1 VGNNSQ
7 RKKERHAKR
16 RKEKQKKQVQQKE
29 RTKEITQ
36 HGVAVTGTNAPHR
49 QRLARQNPV
58 AWPDE
63 LPEDAAIFDE
73 SALHSLPPER
83 VSQVQV
89 VQEAL
94 QEALE
99 SRGENA
105 LKSISVIPRSSPLS
119 EWRLFIRGL
128 VDWLADLPESATES
142 WKRLDS
148 TRRPGR
154 IATVMMAS
162 RHLDLEQRSPSTADT
177 SSNVEDEASVL
188 TRMDAQ
194 QLYHAKL
201 LRRVRF
207 DRHALKIAESG
218 MNAPEEIPDVD
229 LGPAKISWLERFIA
243 EYRDTEPELSEA
255 LAQTALAHAF
265 DQQYTDLF
273 ESAIAKFEGPRH
285 DRRNRLLT
293 YFYYS
298 QFDSLASES
307 LANKALD
314 RYLDHDLPNN
324 EALSPSLRGAIAS
337 QVHLNVATSLIAYSK
352 GPGFLGHLVNSTLN
366 DSLIRKHLQA
376 ASKAAPS
383 NGEVYEEYIDW
394 IETKLD
400 YPRISKSEHE
410 QFENELAKVM
420 ASWSAGQPEK
430 VEPRLWLVTQY
441 LENEQLQE
449 AQPHIEFLAASR
461 QDDPRV
467 RAMPW
472 KWQLM
477 EAMRL
482 CRRKAWLA
490 EVPPH
495 LNEVEKL
502 WPTWLPKAWF
512 LYLEAAFT
520 LRSGKKEL
528 FETQRQQI
536 CEQLGRDRDSLAD
549 ACMMLAAAQK
559 MRATPTELKT
569 LRAAADLALKK
580 VKSAALDQIL
590 EVAGFFWDLHRI
602 QMTYP
607 GYRSHSKTIGDE
619 LFGRLKKSP
628 KLVVDRIDDELLQ
641 KSVLWGSE
649 HRFWSSYSGSRF
661 PAFFEKQAVQKH
673 PLFVA
678 AKANAIIKDPYMTYY
693 ERNPSELVRIL
704 RDAASSQRDAYN
716 QHWLTH
722 MSNQLEDVVND
733 QSFPLF

>member
-1 VGNNSQ
+1 MANNSQ

-16 RKEKQKKQVQQKE
+16 RKEKQKKQIQQKE
-29 RTKEITQ
+29 RTREITQ

-49 QRLARQNPV
+49 QRLARQVPV
-58 AWPDE
+58 SWSDE

-73 SALHSLPPER
+73 SAFLSLPPER
-83 VSQVQV
+83 ASQVQV
-89 VQEAL
+89 VREAL
-94 QEALE
+94 QEALD

-105 LKSISVIPRSSPLS
+105 LRSISVIPRSSPLS

-128 VDWLADLPESATES
+128 VDWLANHPESATES

-154 IATVMMAS
+154 IAAVMMAS
-162 RHLDLEQRSPSTADT
+162 LQLDLEQHSPTTTD
-177 SSNVEDEASVL
+177 ASANPKDQASAL
-188 TRMDAQ
+188 TQVDAQ

-218 MNAPEEIPDVD
+218 LNTPEEIPDVE

-243 EYRDTEPELSEA
+243 EYRDTEPELTEA

-285 DRRNRLLT
+285 DRRSRLLS
-293 YFYYS
+293 YFYYNH
-298 QFDSLASES
+298 FDSLSSES

-314 RYLDHDLPNN
+314 RYLEHDLPNN
-324 EALSPSLRGAIAS
+324 EALSPSLRRAIAS
-337 QVHLNVATSLIAYSK
+337 QVHLNVAMSLVANSE
-352 GPGFLGHLVNSTLN
+352 GPGFFGQLIIYTDN
-366 DSLIRKHLQA
+366 DPLIRKHLQA
-376 ASKAAPS
+376 AMKAAPS
-383 NGEVYEEYIDW
+383 NGEVYKEYVDW
-394 IETKLD
+394 IETRLEHHNV
-400 YPRISKSEHE
+400 SKSEHD
-410 QFENELAKVM
+410 QLENELTDVM
-420 ASWSAGQPEK
+420 RSWSAGQPDK
-430 VEPRLWLVTQY
+430 VEPRLWLVTRY

-467 RAMPW
+467 RVMPW

-477 EAMRL
+477 EVMRL
-482 CRRKAWLA
+482 CRRKTWLA
-490 EVPPH
+490 EVPTH
-495 LNEVEKL
+495 LNKVEKL

-520 LRSGKKEL
+520 LRNGKKEL

-536 CEQLGRDRDSLAD
+536 CAQLGRERDSLAD

-559 MRATPTELKT
+559 MRATPTELKP
-569 LRAAADLALKK
+569 LRATADLALKK
-580 VKSAALDQIL
+580 VKTAALDQLL
-590 EVAGFFWDLHRI
+590 EVASFFWDLHRI

-607 GYRSHSKTIGDE
+607 GARLHDKTIGNE
-619 LFGRLKKSP
+619 LFGRLKRSP
-628 KLVVDRIDDELLQ
+628 KLLLDRLDDELLQ

-661 PAFFEKQAVQKH
+661 PKFFEKQAVQKH
-673 PLFVA
+673 PIFVA
-678 AKANAIIKDPYMTYY
+678 AKTNAIIKAPHMIYS
-693 ERNPSELVRIL
+693 ERNPFELVRIL

-722 MSNQLEDVVND
+722 ISNQLEDVLSD
-733 QSFPLF
+733 RRSPFF